1 MTWPALSAYF
11 PRFFR
16 RGAQA
21 GLRLSLAYKNTF
33 ATADGKIV
41 LADIANRTGFFRVNG
56 PDIPSDQR
64 AFADGMR
71 AVYGSILPFLNLS
84 DIDLAELAEAARQ
97 EAIADA
103 QEESLS

>member
-1 MTWPALSAYF
+1 MTWPSLASLY

-16 RGAQA
+16 RGVNAR
-21 GLRLSLAYKNTF
+21 LRLTLAYKNTF
-33 ATADGKIV
+33 ATADGRIV

-71 AVYGSILPFLNLS
+71 AVYGSLLPFLNLS
-84 DIDLAELAEAARQ
+84 AIELNELAEAARQ

-103 QEESLS
+103 QEETS